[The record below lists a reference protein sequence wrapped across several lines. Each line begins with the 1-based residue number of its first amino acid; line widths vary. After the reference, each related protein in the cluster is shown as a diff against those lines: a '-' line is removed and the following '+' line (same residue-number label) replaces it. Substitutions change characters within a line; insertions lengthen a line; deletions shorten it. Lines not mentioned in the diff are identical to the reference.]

1 MRWVLM
7 LLTLAAAVAGWAL
20 WSEHLGVPG
29 PEAAAATE
37 PLPRYSVTN
46 ADWVRL
52 DARGEPELRARA
64 ATFDYFA
71 DDSVTMGRIT
81 LDALGGGG
89 SPWTLTAPRG
99 MVPAHERRILLQ
111 GEVLAQGTYSD
122 EPVRFTTAELWVDL
136 LRREL
141 RTAAPVVLQSEF
153 QRASARGL
161 RADFTGETVQLLN
174 DVQVEYVPGG

>member
-1 MRWVLM
+1 MRWM
-7 LLTLAAAVAGWAL
+7 LLLVTVAAAAAGWAL
-20 WSEHLGVPG
+20 VSERLGAPAT
-29 PEAAAATE
+29 EAAPSPG

-64 ATFDYFA
+64 ATLDYYA
-71 DDSVTMGRIT
+71 DESLQMRSLT
-81 LDALGGGG
+81 LDALGGTR

-99 MVPAHERRILLQ
+99 RVPPHERRILLR
-111 GEVLAQGTYSD
+111 GEVVADGKYAE
-122 EPVRFTTAELWVDL
+122 EPVRFTTNELWVDL

-141 RTAAPVVLQSEF
+141 RTEAPVVLEGGF
-153 QRASARGL
+153 RRAAARGL
-161 RADFTGETVQLLN
+161 RADFSGETVQLLN